1 MPHGLPHG
9 LPMRSNFAGF
19 APKNFH
25 ARFSACYNLVSS
37 TAKTERSIVQPIQVT
52 LSFANAAEMVAYF
65 QGTSLLPVPQGPETK
80 KPASA
85 ASGQRTAKA
94 TAAPESTASAPAPTA
109 QSAETAAPASTA
121 ATAPQETA
129 ADPKPVGTPQ
139 TASPTASAASSTQ
152 PVEYPVLQKAVF
164 TLAGKSR
171 EAAAAV
177 AASMGVKTFKELDA
191 ARWGEALAAV
201 NAKIAELG

>member
-1 MPHGLPHG
+1 MI
-9 LPMRSNFAGF
+9 A
-19 APKNFH
+19 
-25 ARFSACYNLVSS
+25 
-37 TAKTERSIVQPIQVT
+37 VT
-52 LSFANAAEMVAYF
+52 LQFKNLEAARAALLEIP
-65 QGTSLLPVPQGPETK
+65 TSSLVGEPDADEAPAK

-94 TAAPESTASAPAPTA
+94 TAAPVSTTSAPAPSA
-109 QSAETAAPASTA
+109 ASAETAAPASTA

-129 ADPKPVGTPQ
+129 ADPKPADTQP
-139 TASPTASAASSTQ
+139 TASPTASAASSTA

-177 AASMGVKTFKELDA
+177 AASMGVKTFKELDQCK
-191 ARWGEALAAV
+191 WPEALAAV